1 MAKDAYKSRRHCF
14 HEERIMTTK
23 HILLMDEKPIIYL
36 SDFISELLE
45 ELEDTH
51 VTAPDTLLEDVAE
64 IEKLQPDLILMALRM
79 DGTQQRVWTC
89 VQHLKSHQVTKDI
102 PIVLC
107 GHHLIEMFAYLER
120 EQGPILTLPGVEFH
134 SQPFDADEFL
144 SRLRQLLADPPSI
157 S

>member
-1 MAKDAYKSRRHCF
+1 
-14 HEERIMTTK
+14 
-23 HILLMDEKPIIYL
+23 MDEKPIIYI

-51 VTAPDTLLEDVAE
+51 VTALDTLLEDVAE

-89 VQHLKSHQVTKDI
+89 VQHLKSHQATKDI

-107 GHHLIEMFAYLER
+107 GHNLIGVFAYLER
-120 EQGPILTLPGVEFH
+120 EQGPILTLPGVEFL
-134 SQPFDADEFL
+134 SQPFDADSVL
-144 SRLRQLLADPPSI
+144 SRLRQLLALADPPSG
-157 S
+157 